1 MVKWSADEC
10 IALGEADRERDASED
25 GPEDLE
31 DEEGPTAPPI
41 EMLDNVTGYEGTVA
55 GGDGNYISPP
65 VHLSDKQERPQ
76 PQLEWRIPSIT
87 EDAAREAL
95 TQFAAAHCCYS
106 TGPARDMVFQ
116 DLTPFNMYRYRLET
130 FTESRLTEWTHV
142 PFTGQSVDSNAYGPP
157 PLPWDVAVQNPPMF
171 QDFTKKVPVPH
182 TAAVK
187 RCHKCKGRGKYR
199 CSQCGGKGKLK
210 CLSCGGRGILRGN
223 KRCIQCGG
231 RGKKRC
237 GPCLGRGTRTC
248 HVCKASGQLLFY
260 IQLTVKWTN
269 NVFEQVADQ
278 QIGLP
283 VTLFSKV
290 TGRNVF
296 ADESYQVYT
305 IVGFPDSLIDQ
316 ISQQGVQEHQ
326 EKFGRTACI
335 LQQRQTIEL
344 IPVTKVHFQWKGRE
358 HSYFVYGAE
367 NNVYAPDYPSKC
379 HCTIL

>member
-1 MVKWSADEC
+1 MDLHQS
-10 IALGEADRERDASED
+10 EAD

-41 EMLDNVTGYEGTVA
+41 EVLDNVRGYEGTVA
-55 GGDGNYISPP
+55 GGDGNYIFPP
-65 VHLSDKQERPQ
+65 PSDKRERAQ

-95 TQFAAAHCCYS
+95 IQFAAAHCCYS
-106 TGPARDMVFQ
+106 SSPARDMVFQ

-130 FTESRLTEWTHV
+130 FTESRLTEWRHV
-142 PFTGQSVDSNAYGPP
+142 PFTGQSVDSIACGSP
-157 PLPWDVAVQNPPMF
+157 PLPWDVVVEIPPMF
-171 QDFTKKVPVPH
+171 QDSTKKVPVPH

-210 CLSCGGRGILRGN
+210 CLLCGSRGVVHRN
-223 KRCIQCGG
+223 KRCLQCGG
-231 RGKKRC
+231 RGMKR
-237 GPCLGRGTRTC
+237 
-248 HVCKASGQLLFY
+248 
-260 IQLTVKWTN
+260 TN

-283 VTLFSKV
+283 VTLFREV
-290 TGRNVF
+290 TGQNVF

-358 HSYFVYGAE
+358 HSYFVYGTE
-367 NNVYAPDYPSKC
+367 KNVYAPDYPSKC
-379 HCTIL
+379 HCAIL

>member
-1 MVKWSADEC
+1 MDPSQS
-10 IALGEADRERDASED
+10 EAD

-41 EMLDNVTGYEGTVA
+41 EMLDNVRGYEGTVA
-55 GGDGNYISPP
+55 GGGGNYIPPP
-65 VHLSDKQERPQ
+65 VYSSDKKERAQ

-87 EDAAREAL
+87 EEAAREAL
-95 TQFAAAHCCYS
+95 TQFADAHCCYS
-106 TGPARDMVFQ
+106 SSPARDMDFR

-130 FTESRLTEWTHV
+130 FIESRQTEWTHE
-142 PFTGQSVDSNAYGPP
+142 PFSGQPVDSVACGYP
-157 PLPWDVAVQNPPMF
+157 PLPWDVVVQIPPMF
-171 QDFTKKVPVPH
+171 QDSIKKVPVPH

-199 CSQCGGKGKLK
+199 CSHCGGKGKLK
-210 CLSCGGRGILRGN
+210 CLSCGSRGIVHGN

-231 RGKKRC
+231 RGMRRC

-248 HVCKASGQLLFY
+248 HICKTSGQLLFY

-278 QIGLP
+278 KIGLP
-283 VTLFSKV
+283 VTLFSAV
-290 TGRNVF
+290 TGQNVF
-296 ADESYQVYT
+296 ADESYLVYT
-305 IVGFPDSLIDQ
+305 IVGFPDPLIDQ

-326 EKFGRTACI
+326 EKFGRTAGI

-344 IPVTKVHFQWKGRE
+344 IPVTKVYFQWKGQE
-358 HSYFVYGAE
+358 HSYFVYGTE

-379 HCTIL
+379 HCAIL

>member
-1 MVKWSADEC
+1 MDS
-10 IALGEADRERDASED
+10 IHSQTD

-41 EMLDNVTGYEGTVA
+41 EMLDQVTGYEGTVA
-55 GGDGNYISPP
+55 GGDGNYICPP
-65 VHLSDKQERPQ
+65 THPSDKRERPQ

-95 TQFAAAHCCYS
+95 AQFATAHCCYS
-106 TGPARDMVFQ
+106 GRPTREMVFQ

-142 PFTGQSVDSNAYGPP
+142 PFTGQSVDSSACGTP
-157 PLPWDVAVQNPPMF
+157 PLPWDITVEMPPVF

-210 CLSCGGRGILRGN
+210 CLSCGGRGLSHGN

-231 RGKKRC
+231 SGLKRC
-237 GPCLGRGTRTC
+237 GPCLGRGTRSC
-248 HVCKASGQLLFY
+248 HVCKTSGQLLFY
-260 IQLTVKWTN
+260 IQLTIKWTN
-269 NVFEQVADQ
+269 NIFEQVADQ

-283 VTLFSKV
+283 VALFSNV
-290 TGRNVF
+290 TGQNVF
-296 ADESYQVYT
+296 ADENYQVYP

-316 ISQQGVQEHQ
+316 ISQHGVQEHQ
-326 EKFGRTACI
+326 DKFGRTTCI

-344 IPVTKVHFQWKGRE
+344 IPVTKVLFQWKGQE
-358 HSYFVYGAE
+358 HSYFVYGTE
-367 NNVYAPDYPSKC
+367 DNVYAPDYPSKC
-379 HCTIL
+379 RCNIL